1 MIPKR
6 IFLVGFMCSG
16 KSTVGRILAK
26 RLSYS
31 FVDLDEFIEERKG
44 KSIEEIFSNYGEEYF
59 RRMELEVLDL
69 FLSKDRVVVSTG
81 GGLGANRDALNRMK
95 LVGFVVWLDID
106 FETFLKR
113 CSNSEGR
120 PLLKKGLD
128 YVKELMERRKE
139 VYSLA
144 HLRVDG
150 RKSPEDLTDYI
161 LQELMLTYK

>member
-1 MIPKR
+1 MIPRR
-6 IFLVGFMCSG
+6 IFLIGFMCSG

-31 FVDLDEFIEERKG
+31 FVDLDEFIEQREG
-44 KSIEEIFSNYGEEYF
+44 KSIQEIFSNYGEEYF

-69 FLSKDRVVVSTG
+69 FLNEDRVVVSTG
-81 GGLGANRDALNRMK
+81 GGLGANGDALNRMK

-161 LQELMLTYK
+161 LQELMLAYK